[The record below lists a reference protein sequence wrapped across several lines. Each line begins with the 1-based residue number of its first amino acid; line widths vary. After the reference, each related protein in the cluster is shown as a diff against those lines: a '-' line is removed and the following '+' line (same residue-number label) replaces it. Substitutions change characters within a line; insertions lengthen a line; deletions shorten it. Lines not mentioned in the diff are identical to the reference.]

1 MPGGVNTYS
10 DGNVLNAA
18 RYNLG
23 TQPAAPR
30 MGSIYRTCLAS
41 LRFHPRR
48 GWISPLFLV
57 YARGGGGI
65 PPPSPGYDCGVRGW
79 IPPPTFPLRERG
91 GISPSTFLYPSAGES
106 HRHLSFERTRLGP
119 TANFPLG
126 AGGRMSPPSSFYA
139 CTGESHCRILFYAC
153 AAGSHRHTSF
163 ARPRLD
169 PAAISSFAPA
179 RHGRSDLAAITLVY
193 ARADGSHRHSLVYSC
208 AGGYHCHLFIFACA
222 GGSHRRPSL
231 TCAQRDLTADS
242 PLRACG
248 GISPQTLVNI
258 YPVGAVVEY
267 SGCTRV
273 QNTGTIVIWGHAS
286 RQKLDAY
293 KVRFLVGGDL
303 AQAVVYILF
312 R

>member
-1 MPGGVNTYS
+1 MPSQLTLS
-10 DGNVLNAA
+10 PPA
-18 RYNLG
+18 RLDL
-23 TQPAAPR
+23 TAL
-30 MGSIYRTCLAS
+30 SCL
-41 LRFHPRR
+41 R
-48 GWISPLFLV
+48 
-57 YARGGGGI
+57 ARGGGGI

-139 CTGESHCRILFYAC
+139 GIPPPHLVCPS
-153 AAGSHRHTSF
+153 AAGSRRHLLICTCAVRSRRRPSF
-163 ARPRLD
+163 TRARLD
-169 PAAISSFAPA
+169 LAAVPLFTRARLNPTAIPSFMHARVDPTAVPHVCAVGSDYRLSSFTCA
-179 RHGRSDLAAITLVY
+179 RASHRQLPSSHGRSDLAAITLVY

-258 YPVGAVVEY
+258 YPVGAVVELD
-267 SGCTRV
+267 TRRY
-273 QNTGTIVIWGHAS
+273 
-286 RQKLDAY
+286 RQKNGG
-293 KVRFLVGGDL
+293 KKFL
-303 AQAVVYILF
+303 YY
-312 R
+312 